1 MSDFFSKVESAF
13 NKGRN
18 ANPQFGRAVEYIR
31 ENAKVRKNDLQFDL
45 DKAPENKEE
54 RE

>member
-18 ANPQFGRAVEYIR
+18 ANPQFGRAVEYMR
-31 ENAKVRKNDLQFDL
+31 ENAKKRDDLQFDL